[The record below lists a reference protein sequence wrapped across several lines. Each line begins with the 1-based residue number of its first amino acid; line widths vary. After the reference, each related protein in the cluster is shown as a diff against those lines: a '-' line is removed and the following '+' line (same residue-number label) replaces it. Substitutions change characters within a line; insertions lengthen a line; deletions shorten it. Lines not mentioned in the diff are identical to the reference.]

1 MILLWYNCKISTWV
15 SKKMIKQVEISS
27 FRMGEPSSPSHHLTI
42 LLRLMACCCHLTNVR
57 RGIVSPLYIC
67 FPLEWGKYCWQG
79 TQVEQPFD
87 LQNLELSQAV
97 QIPPLRGVCGE
108 TDGPKNGKGWN
119 ERVTNTFFVWM
130 RHVDPGKPLIFQLC
144 GSPDFRIYL
153 RLTHSQLV
161 GCCMRYICTYMYIYI
176 YIYMHQALPPPSPPW
191 DGSHILPP
199 YEIFPLAPVVWWGCG
214 MVCWVWWCV
223 WSVWYGMFGKYGMYG
238 RYAMYGMN
246 GWYCT
251 DGRYGMQVC
260 WVCYVWYDSMY
271 GLYGAYGYYV
281 K

>member
-1 MILLWYNCKISTWV
+1 MK
-15 SKKMIKQVEISS
+15 
-27 FRMGEPSSPSHHLTI
+27 FRRSEWASLRHHLTI

-57 RGIVSPLYIC
+57 RGIVSPWYIC

-176 YIYMHQALPPPSPPW
+176 YIY
-191 DGSHILPP
+191 IL
-199 YEIFPLAPVVWWGCG
+199 Y
-214 MVCWVWWCV
+214 
-223 WSVWYGMFGKYGMYG
+223 
-238 RYAMYGMN
+238 
-246 GWYCT
+246 T
-251 DGRYGMQVC
+251 
-260 WVCYVWYDSMY
+260 
-271 GLYGAYGYYV
+271 
-281 K
+281 

>member
-42 LLRLMACCCHLTNVR
+42 LLRLMTCCCHLTNVR

-161 GCCMRYICTYMYIYI
+161 GCCMLYICTYMYIYI
-176 YIYMHQALPPPSPPW
+176 YIYMHQALPPP
-191 DGSHILPP
+191 LPP
-199 YEIFPLAPVVWWGCG
+199 MGWVPHIAPIWDLPPCPCGVVG
-214 MVCWVWWCV
+214 
-223 WSVWYGMFGKYGMYG
+223 VWYGMLGLM
-238 RYAMYGMN
+238 
-246 GWYCT
+246 
-251 DGRYGMQVC
+251 VC
-260 WVCYVWYDSMY
+260 MVGLVWHVWKVWYVWYVWHEWLV
-271 GLYGAYGYYV
+271 LYGWYV
-281 K
+281 SLLGVVCLIWQNVWYVWLL